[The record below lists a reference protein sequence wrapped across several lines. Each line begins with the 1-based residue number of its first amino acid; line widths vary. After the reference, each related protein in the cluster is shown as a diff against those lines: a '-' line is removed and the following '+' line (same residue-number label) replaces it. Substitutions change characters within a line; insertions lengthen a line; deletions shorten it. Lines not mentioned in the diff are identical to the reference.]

1 MNILGISA
9 YYHDSAAALI
19 SDGEIIAAAQEERFS
34 RKKHDARFPKN
45 AIAYCLKEAKIDLQ
59 QVDQIV
65 FYDKP
70 LVKFER
76 LLETYLAYAPNGFR
90 SFLAA
95 MPIWLKEKLYL
106 KTILKREL
114 AEMANCKTSKLKPS
128 LLFTEHHQ
136 SHAASAF
143 FPSPFQKAAVL
154 CLDGVGEWAT
164 TSVWLGD
171 GNQLT
176 PQWEIDFPHSLG
188 LLYSAFT
195 YYTGFKVNSGEYK
208 LMGLAPYGE
217 PKYVDKI
224 LNYLIDLKDDGT
236 FRLNMEYFN
245 YTVGLTMTN
254 QKFDELFEG
263 PPRKAEGKLTQREM
277 DIAASI
283 QVVTE
288 EVVLRLCRTV
298 KKELNVDYLCL
309 AGGVA
314 LNCVANGR
322 LLREGIFKD
331 IWIQPAA
338 GDAGGALGAALAIW
352 YQYCE
357 SERNVDLSSQVKTIE
372 PDKSQVIPTSEVA
385 EDGTE
390 ILTTSQP
397 VATVTKSIAH
407 LTCHDKMRGSY
418 LGPKFAD
425 TEILEYLDAVK
436 ASYHRLDDSELMPQ
450 LAEILEQGNV
460 VGWFQGRME
469 FGPRALG
476 GRSIIGDPRNAK
488 MQSVMNLKIKYR
500 ESFRPFAPSILAERV
515 ADYFEMDHTS
525 PYMLLVAPVKASLR
539 IPMTPEQEQLFGIE
553 KLNVPR
559 SKIPSVTHVD
569 YSARVQTV
577 HKETNPRYY
586 DLISH
591 FERRSGC
598 AILVNTSFN
607 VRGEPIVCTP
617 EDAYRCFMRTEMDYL
632 VLENFLI
639 PKSEQIPWKQ
649 DDAWKNEFELD

>member
-19 SDGEIIAAAQEERFS
+19 RDGEIIAAAQEERFS

-45 AIAYCLKEAKIDLQ
+45 AIAYCLKEAKIDLREL
-59 QVDQIV
+59 DRIV

-76 LLETYLAYAPNGFR
+76 LLETYLAYAPQGFR

-106 KTILKREL
+106 KTMLKRDL
-114 AEMANCKTSKLKPS
+114 AAIANCKTNKLPS

-171 GNQLT
+171 GNELT

-236 FRLNMEYFN
+236 FRLNMDYFN

-254 QKFDELFEG
+254 KKFDQLFEG
-263 PPRKAEGKLTQREM
+263 PPRQAEGKLTQREM

-288 EVVLRLCRTV
+288 EVILRLCRTV
-298 KKELNVDYLCL
+298 KKELDVDYLCL

-322 LLREGIFKD
+322 ILREGIFKD

-357 SERNVDLSSQVKTIE
+357 QTRIVSANSTGNSRESLNSELITTNAAVEERT
-372 PDKSQVIPTSEVA
+372 EV
-385 EDGTE
+385 
-390 ILTTSQP
+390 LTANQA
-397 VATVTKSIAH
+397 VATVAKSVAH
-407 LTCHDKMRGSY
+407 LTCHDQMRGSY
-418 LGPKFAD
+418 LGPRFTDA
-425 TEILEYLDAVK
+425 EILEYLDAVQ
-436 ASYHRLDDSELMPQ
+436 ASYHRLDDAELMPQ

-515 ADYFEMDHTS
+515 ADYFEIDHSS

-539 IPMTPEQEQLFGIE
+539 IPMTAEQEQLFGIE
-553 KLNVPR
+553 KLNIPR
-559 SKIPSVTHVD
+559 SEIPAITHVD
-569 YSARVQTV
+569 YSARIQTV

-591 FERRSGC
+591 FEERSGC
-598 AILVNTSFN
+598 SILVNTSFN

-632 VLENFLI
+632 VLENYLL